1 MRPKGWGRHHDR
13 AGQQTGSA
21 DAGNHG
27 NEDDGVDRPGAEGGD
42 TNVFS
47 QRNVAS
53 RPLDDFL
60 LMCTV
65 SAAKA
70 QAECLVL
77 K

>member
-1 MRPKGWGRHHDR
+1 MRPKGWGRHHDP

-27 NEDDGVDRPGAEGGD
+27 NEDDGVNHAGAEGGGAYL
-42 TNVFS
+42 FS
-47 QRNVAS
+47 QPNVAS